1 MNVQNVTPSF
11 TGKYTIPCKGKNQGI
26 YLMPNKLVDFVKENN
41 LSAAFKTD
49 VIEISTHKTKDTP
62 LTEFLNKLGVEFT
75 KKAE

>member
-1 MNVQNVTPSF
+1 
-11 TGKYTIPCKGKNQGI
+11 
-26 YLMPNKLVDFVKENN
+26 MPNKLVDFVKENN

-62 LTEFLNKLGVEFT
+62 LTELLNKLGVEFT